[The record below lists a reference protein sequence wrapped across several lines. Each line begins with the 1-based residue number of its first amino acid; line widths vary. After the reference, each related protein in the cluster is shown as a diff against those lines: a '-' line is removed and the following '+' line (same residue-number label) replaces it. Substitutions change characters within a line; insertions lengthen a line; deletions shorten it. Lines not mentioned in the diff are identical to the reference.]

1 MSKERMSLDA
11 TVDAVVIGSGP
22 GGYPC
27 GIRLGQLG
35 IKTIVI
41 EKESPGGVCLNV
53 GCIPSKAL
61 IHGAKTFEKMGKAD
75 AIGIQVKGEVTV
87 DMKAMQAWKGGI
99 VKKLTGG
106 VKQLIKANGSEMM
119 MGTARLGTRAGGGH
133 QVIVSGKDGETTI
146 IAKNVVIATGSRP
159 IVIPGFDPDD
169 KFVID
174 STGALALDE
183 VPKRMVVI
191 GGGYIGLELGTVFAK
206 LGCKV
211 TVVEAM
217 PSLLTGMEA
226 DCVRVVATKLR
237 KMGVEVLLN
246 AKAKGW
252 EAKSG
257 KAVLTVETKE
267 GEVQIDTDK
276 ILVSVGRR
284 PNSEELGLDIAGVN
298 TDGRGFIKADNQLK
312 TNVPGIYAIGD
323 VIGGMMLAHKATKEA
338 EVVAE
343 LIAGHNAAMDVRTIP
358 AVVFTDPEISSTGLT
373 ELEATEA
380 GHKLK
385 VGKFPFAA
393 LGRAMSVND
402 TDGFCKMVADAN
414 TGEVLGIHIV
424 GNGASDLISEGAL
437 AIEMGAVLDD
447 LALTIHPHPTLSE
460 IMMETAAAANGEAIH
475 IINRKV

>member
-1 MSKERMSLDA
+1 MSKERTA
-11 TVDAVVIGSGP
+11 DAVVIGSGP

-35 IKTIVI
+35 IKTIVV
-41 EKESPGGVCLNV
+41 EKAEPGGVCLNV

-61 IHGAKTFEKMGKAD
+61 IHGAKTFEKMGKSED
-75 AIGIQVKGEVTV
+75 IGIKVSGAVSV
-87 DMKAMQAWKGGI
+87 DMPAMQRWKSGI

-106 VKQLIKANGSEMM
+106 VTQLVKANGSDIVY
-119 MGTARLGTRAGGGH
+119 GTARLGKRSGGGH
-133 QVIVSGKDGETTI
+133 QVIVSGKDGDTTI
-146 IAKNVVIATGSRP
+146 IAKNVVVATGSRP
-159 IVIPGFDPDD
+159 IVIPGFTPDET
-169 KFVID
+169 FVID
-174 STGALALDE
+174 STGALALED

-211 TVVEAM
+211 TVVEAT

-252 EAKSG
+252 EKKG
-257 KAVLTVETKE
+257 KKAVLTVETKE
-267 GEVQIDTDK
+267 GEVKIDTDK

-284 PNSEELGLDIAGVN
+284 PNSEELGLDVAGVN
-298 TDGRGFIKADNQLK
+298 TDERGFIKIDNQLK

-323 VIGGMMLAHKATKEA
+323 VVGGMMLAHKATKEA

-343 LIAGHNAAMDVRTIP
+343 IIAGHNAAMDVRTIP

-402 TDGFCKMVADAN
+402 TDGFCKMVADADS
-414 TGEVLGIHIV
+414 GEVLGIHIV
-424 GNGASDLISEGAL
+424 GNGASDLIAEGAL
-437 AIEMGAVLDD
+437 AIEMGAVLHD
-447 LALTIHPHPTLSE
+447 LSLTIHPHPTLSE
-460 IMMETAAAANGEAIH
+460 VMMEAAAATLGEAIH
-475 IINRKV
+475 IVNRK